1 MDGGWLSIINPPIA
15 ILILA
20 MININQ
26 YPCFYYIGDNIVHT
40 IARNNYPMLFG
51 CVWRWSKPTRIF
63 SWEKMFLH
71 NQQILGYHPEH
82 YPKSITM
89 IHPKFRYHYYQTY
102 HHIIWCVS
110 CNLPPPVLSWF
121 IIIIMNHHES
131 PWYFS
136 IIHQYIINHIPIN
149 PYCCCWLKHHF
160 AEVTPYNL
168 HKSHCFFNE

>member
-1 MDGGWLSIINPPIA
+1 MDGGWLSTINPIA

-26 YPCFYYIGDNIVHT
+26 YPCFHYIGDNIVHHCKKQLSNVIWYFHGKNCFYITSRFWAT
-40 IARNNYPMLFG
+40 IQSIIQNQSQWFIQNSDITIIKHIITLFG
-51 CVWRWSKPTRIF
+51 VPVATC
-63 SWEKMFLH
+63 
-71 NQQILGYHPEH
+71 
-82 YPKSITM
+82 
-89 IHPKFRYHYYQTY
+89 
-102 HHIIWCVS
+102 
-110 CNLPPPVLSWF
+110 PPVLSWF
-121 IIIIMNHHES
+121 IIITMNHHES

-168 HKSHCFFNE
+168 HKSHCFMIKSQLNPYTSR

>member
-1 MDGGWLSIINPPIA
+1 MA

-20 MININQ
+20 MININH
-26 YPCFYYIGDNIVHT
+26 YPCFHYIGDNIVHT
-40 IARNNYPMLFG
+40 LARNNYPMLFG

-63 SWEKMFLH
+63 SWEKCFYITSRLWVTIQNIIR
-71 NQQILGYHPEH
+71 NQSQWFIQN
-82 YPKSITM
+82 SDIT
-89 IHPKFRYHYYQTY
+89 IIK
-102 HHIIWCVS
+102 HIITLFGVPVATC
-110 CNLPPPVLSWF
+110 PPVLSWF
-121 IIIIMNHHES
+121 VIITMNHHES

-168 HKSHCFFNE
+168 HKSHCFMIKSQLNPYTSR